1 MTIIK
6 NYFALSFS
14 PSLWTGK
21 KKVVC
26 ITKYISH
33 LAATQGISNVAI
45 DSIMPSFD
53 TDESLQELSDSVQK
67 KYIVIVKELA
77 NRLNEIHDLNYS
89 YDFWSKVLSVNFLRY
104 VTEVYDF
111 YKLCENNFSTEKYD
125 FGVLK
130 RKGFIIP
137 EDFEEQRDVFLN
149 SLYGNEIL
157 FRLYCEFKGIE
168 ISNEYELDRPALAKR
183 KGVSLSGNNLNEN
196 IIVSYKSIKKH
207 IKLCLKLPFSSS
219 KKQDLINIKSFLKRI
234 IMRPA
239 YVCVLGTYFQNKY
252 MHKLGDRFFKLDFS
266 SIDYAKSKEVN
277 YVFRDRLSQP
287 LNSDLTFDNF
297 LFSSLKDTFPK
308 YLVEDFKEFNNS
320 SCRIVEKLPK
330 LSHVIAEAW
339 ISNGY
344 QSYIVALLQQK
355 GVLHVNNEH
364 NVISHPYV
372 GDFSDFIKSHS
383 DLYYTIG
390 WSDNVDVKIVK
401 GASLTFPFEKL
412 QEHTKKKS
420 KSKFLYVSG
429 PYQAKLPLY
438 SSLYSLCGDNFFSK
452 HFPFVKLFFESL
464 SESIKMN
471 MSFRPYPK
479 NYAIPI
485 LTYDKD
491 ILLKSHLKDLK
502 IVDDFS
508 IKALDL
514 YDEYE
519 LIILDYISKSFLE
532 VLIAN
537 KPMIILRPP
546 NTYTLKEEYK
556 DIYDELIRVGIF
568 QVDAKSAANFLEKN
582 LMNVAEWWNSSEVQK
597 ARSNFLNNN
606 IGRPEDAI
614 NFYKKMVN

>member
-6 NYFALSFS
+6 DYFALSLS
-14 PSLWTGK
+14 PSLWLGK

-26 ITKYISH
+26 ISKYIPH
-33 LAATQGISNVAI
+33 LAKTQGISNVVF
-45 DSIMPSFD
+45 DSIKPNFES
-53 TDESLQELSDSVQK
+53 DETLQKISDRVND
-67 KYIVIVKELA
+67 KYVVVVKELA
-77 NRLNEIHDLNYS
+77 NRLNEIHGLNYS
-89 YDFWSKVLSVNFLRY
+89 NDFWDKILSVNFLRY
-104 VTEVYDF
+104 VTDVYDF
-111 YKLCENNFSTEKYD
+111 YELCENNFSAAEYD

-130 RKGFIIP
+130 KEGFIIP

-157 FRLYCEFKGIE
+157 FRLYCEFKGVE
-168 ISNEYELDRPALAKR
+168 ISNEYELDKPLLSKR
-183 KGVSLSGNNLNEN
+183 KGVSLSENNLNKTPK
-196 IIVSYKSIKKH
+196 ISYKSIKKH
-207 IKLCLKLPFSSS
+207 IKLCLKLPLSSS
-219 KKQDLINIKSFLKRI
+219 KKQDFFQVRSFFKKI
-234 IMRPA
+234 ITRPA
-239 YVCVLGTYFQNKY
+239 YVCVLGTYFQDHY

-266 SIDYAKSKEVN
+266 SIDYTKSKKVN
-277 YVFRDRLSQP
+277 YIFRDRLAQP

-297 LFSSLKDTFPK
+297 LFSSLRYTFPK
-308 YLVEDFKEFNNS
+308 YLVENFKEFND
-320 SCRIVEKLPK
+320 SCNRIVKSLPK

-344 QSYIVALLQQK
+344 QSYIVALLQHK
-355 GVLHVNNEH
+355 NIIHVNNEH

-372 GDFSDFIKSHS
+372 GDFSGFIKSHS

-390 WSDNVDVKIVK
+390 WSDKVDVKIVR

-412 QEHTKKKS
+412 QDDTKEKCKY
-420 KSKFLYVSG
+420 KFLYVSG

-438 SSLYSLCGDNFFSK
+438 SSLYSLCGDSFFSH
-452 HFPFVKLFFESL
+452 HFSFIELFFETL
-464 SESIKMN
+464 SESTKEN

-491 ILLKSHLKDLK
+491 FLLQNHLKDLN

-508 IKALDL
+508 IKALEL
-514 YDEYE
+514 YVDYE

-537 KPMIILRPP
+537 KPMIVLWPP
-546 NTYTLKEEYK
+546 NTYTLKKEYK
-556 DIYDELIRVGIF
+556 DIYDELVHVGVF

-582 LMNVAEWWNSSEVQK
+582 MMNIGEWWNSSDVQR
-597 ARSNFLNNN
+597 ARNNFLNNN
-606 IGRPEDAI
+606 IGSPKDAI
-614 NFYKKMVN
+614 DFYKNMVG